1 MPRTRGKEQ
10 SSARFVPPPPL
21 AGEGWV
27 GAGGRVDPS
36 TPSARPVPSFRT
48 RGEERSV
55 TRSPLPSPPK
65 GQEAA
70 PAYIARSASV
80 TGSVAARSA
89 GNSPPTKPI
98 ASAHFNP
105 SHSSCGETRNS
116 KLRLATP
123 PARVEAV

>member
-10 SSARFVPPPPL
+10 SSTRLVLPPPL
-21 AGEGWV
+21 RGKERGS
-27 GAGGRVDPS
+27 GRFVLLLS
-36 TPSARPVPSFRT
+36 L
-48 RGEERSV
+48 RGTEQSV
-55 TRSPLPSPPK
+55 TRSPLPSPPE